1 MAIRPR
7 CWNCKWAMWKPGPKG
22 TTYTTGGTCGYLVAI
37 DTLPTAVSVVISRKP
52 IANNDGKD
60 CPTWSEIE

>member
-1 MAIRPR
+1 
-7 CWNCKWAMWKPGPKG
+7 MWKPGPKG
-22 TTYTTGGTCGYLVAI
+22 TTYTTGGTCAYLVAI

-52 IANNDGKD
+52 VSNNDGKD